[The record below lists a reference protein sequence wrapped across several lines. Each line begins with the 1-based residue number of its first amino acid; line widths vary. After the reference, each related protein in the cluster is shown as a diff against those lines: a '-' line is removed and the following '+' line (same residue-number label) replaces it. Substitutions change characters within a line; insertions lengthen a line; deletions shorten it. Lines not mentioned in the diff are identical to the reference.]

1 MNFLAL
7 ITGTITQPP
16 AAGEVATQAVN
27 AATNAAGA
35 TGAAGGGFMGI
46 VSFILYMVFIVGVMW
61 VLVIRPQK
69 KREKKLKETI
79 TNIRPGDS
87 ILTNAGFY
95 GKVVDV
101 TEGCF
106 VVEFGTNRGIRI
118 PVEKSE
124 VAGIKEPNLTVKR
137 YDTPAIA
144 DEEDNK

>member
-16 AAGEVATQAVN
+16 ANGEVATQV
-27 AATNAAGA
+27 TNVVGA
-35 TGAAGGGFMGI
+35 TGTPAGGFMSI
-46 VSFILYMVFIVGVMW
+46 VSLVLYCVFIAGVMW
-61 VLVIRPQK
+61 FLVIRPNK

-79 TNIRPGDS
+79 SNIRAGDS

-106 VVEFGTNRGIRI
+106 IVEFGTNRGIRI
-118 PVEKSE
+118 PVEKTE
-124 VAGIKEPNLTVKR
+124 VAGIREPNLTVKK
-137 YDTPAIA
+137 YDTPAIT
-144 DEEDNK
+144 DEEDKK